1 KATSEPNQQAG
12 ELLLPGWSAGLF
24 TYALTQYLWETTPKK
39 TIQVLLSHLGSS
51 MYQLAGKQQP
61 SLLSARKN
69 LENTVITDYF
79 PINNSRGVGIIKATE
94 DDGKTIK
101 LWLGGLPPLVLANY
115 GVNSRLMVETG
126 VELIIKS
133 RTGLIA

>member
-1 KATSEPNQQAG
+1 SIYK
-12 ELLLPGWSAGLF
+12 
-24 TYALTQYLWETTPKK
+24 
-39 TIQVLLSHLGSS
+39 
-51 MYQLAGKQQP
+51 LAGKQQP

-69 LENTVITDYF
+69 PESAVITDYF

-133 RTGLIA
+133 RTGLIAKAQVDKEIIKLQLG